1 MGASTHDIDR
11 QIKETRDQIDE
22 NLGTLE
28 QRAASTA
35 LQYGRIAVIVIGA
48 VAVTGAGILI
58 YRRINRRG
66 RREKLQRL
74 VAQALRNLP
83 DSLRERAD
91 EVKTT
96 LKKPLPSVKV
106 VINGDEAPRQPGT
119 LESIVRRVA
128 PAVVSTASGAVIDR
142 LGRSSERSPVPAYE

>member
-1 MGASTHDIDR
+1 MGAATDDIDR

-28 QRAASTA
+28 QRAASSA
-35 LQYGRIAVIVIGA
+35 LQYGRIAAIVLGA
-48 VAVTGAGILI
+48 AVVTGASVLI
-58 YRRINRRG
+58 YRRVNRRN
-66 RREKLQRL
+66 RREQLRSL
-74 VAQALRNLP
+74 LAQALKELP
-83 DSLRERAD
+83 DSLHDGAGELKAR
-91 EVKTT
+91 

-106 VINGDEAPRQPGT
+106 VINGDEAAPQPGT

-142 LGRSSERSPVPAYE
+142 LGRSTERPAVPAYE

>member
-1 MGASTHDIDR
+1 MGASTDDIDR

-28 QRAASTA
+28 QRAVSSA
-35 LQYGRIAVIVIGA
+35 LHYGRIAAIVLGAAVI
-48 VAVTGAGILI
+48 TGASVLI
-58 YRRINRRG
+58 YRRVNRRN
-66 RREKLQRL
+66 RREKLRSML
-74 VAQALRNLP
+74 AQALKDLP
-83 DSLRERAD
+83 GSLHDGAD
-91 EVKTT
+91 ELKTR

-106 VINGDEAPRQPGT
+106 VINGDEAAAQPGT

-142 LGRSSERSPVPAYE
+142 LGRSTERSAIPAYD